1 VAFTAAELKA
11 IATLENTQ
19 FKTAVAEV
27 EQNVSSL
34 ANGALSQIGSMIGA
48 AFTVGAIVN
57 FGFEVMNEARQL
69 ENLSKVVGMS
79 AGTIHELDEAVE
91 VAGGSAEGFNS
102 KIVRMLDSQE
112 KAILGNKELAESF
125 ARMGIS
131 MADLKT
137 LSPEDLL
144 MAIAKGAQ
152 TSATAIRDLNQIM
165 GKGAAAEY
173 GGVLK
178 DLAADQDQF
187 AEFSKRSADATES
200 VLAKAQ
206 SKLTEFKNELKAAGK
221 GFLAFVL
228 DPFGTISGANT
239 EQQYYQEMDRKAQEK
254 SRLDSLSQLAAE
266 EDARKREE
274 SNKKIAD
281 KMDETLK
288 REHTIEEKSIAQQQ
302 DSAVRAGRRMENI
315 IVTAPRAADS
325 MAAYGRNIGGNYSS
339 DNGAMERMIKEQE
352 ITNEHFEEQVKII
365 EETNRL
371 LAGG

>member
-57 FGFEVMNEARQL
+57 FGAEVMNEARQL

-79 AGTIHELDEAVE
+79 AGSIHELDEAVE
-91 VAGGSAEGFNS
+91 VAGGSAEGFNN

-125 ARMGIS
+125 AHMGIS

-178 DLAADQDQF
+178 GLVADQDQF

-254 SRLDSLSQLAAE
+254 SRLDGLSQLAAE

-325 MAAYGRNIGGNYSS
+325 MAAYGRNIGGNYST